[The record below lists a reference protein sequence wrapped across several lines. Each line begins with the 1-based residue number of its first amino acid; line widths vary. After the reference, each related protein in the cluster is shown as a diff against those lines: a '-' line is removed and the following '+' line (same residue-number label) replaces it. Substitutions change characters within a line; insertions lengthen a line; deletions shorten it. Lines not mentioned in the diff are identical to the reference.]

1 MAKRIDIGRGFA
13 AVMNHPEPGPIVF
26 RMARGIIRAA
36 GKPIPCA
43 FYIPTAEGIG
53 RIKVAASDLEHPEIF
68 QELFD
73 ANPRRCG
80 AVQVGVLPNNLV
92 EGDQDAF
99 LLGAGEADTLGGV
112 FTIDKTRTL
121 IASGLDPNSLVAKG
135 KRTKHA
141 S

>member
-53 RIKVAASDLEHPEIF
+53 RIKVAASDLEHPEKF
-68 QELFD
+68 QKLFD
-73 ANPRRCG
+73 ANPRRCA
-80 AVQVGVLPNNLV
+80 AVQVGVSTNLV
-92 EGDQDAF
+92 EGDRNSF
-99 LLGAGEADTLGGV
+99 LLGAGEIDTFGGA
-112 FTIDKTRTL
+112 FTISETRTL
-121 IASGLDPNSLVAKG
+121 MASGLEPDSFVAKG
-135 KRTKHA
+135 TWTKHA

>member
-53 RIKVAASDLEHPEIF
+53 SIEVAASDLKHPKIF
-68 QELFD
+68 QKLFD
-73 ANPRRCG
+73 ANPRRCA

-99 LLGAGEADTLGGV
+99 LLGAGEADTFGGA
-112 FTIDKTRTL
+112 FTID
-121 IASGLDPNSLVAKG
+121 
-135 KRTKHA
+135 
-141 S
+141 